1 MINLKTTY
9 KYLFALTFPLSF
21 MAALSSC
28 SDDLSV
34 PGKGQNGD
42 AFKGEMVL
50 FTSGTTSNAVSSRA
64 AAKTY
69 YMPQKGRFVCR
80 MYHKTQADNENFDVT
95 NPEDAW
101 LKVNND
107 IGNSVYWNNT
117 YKDPSSLD
125 GNGNDN
131 DANYLYWRNR
141 RPHAFLAW
149 TDNNKL
155 NEIAYSASQGGLKFS
170 PYDILVTTNEKKKV
184 WLDTGYQIYG
194 IETDVV
200 DEEGT
205 PTGETTPRNF
215 SSWLE
220 LKEYVEGLD
229 DAKLSEFHAKQNGFN
244 ESVTFGN
251 SYYEYGWSC
260 KYYESDQPDDIVED
274 IKTSG
279 WIKYLMYYDKYDYTL
294 KGGEIVEKNKDD
306 VPVFLKNANGDYL
319 AEIVYDKDDE
329 LHEHPHYYI
338 TDIHGNVRYNEDR
351 PKYTFYMKRTSKLEE
366 ADVQDEYRAN
376 KFDLTDTGKESMS
389 QQPDILQALVIKE
402 PASATLQQNR
412 IDLYFKHQF
421 SQIQVNIKNSE
432 DNSVM
437 IQPNQIDKVELLG
450 VTNEGYVFTE
460 LLPNGEVRPT
470 TYKDVVATDYTDEQL
485 ADNPYGTKFNMFGR
499 TLSDEEKESTK
510 AIKSYECITFGLLQ
524 AIRITWHET
533 EAGNKVHEATYRVG
547 DTELRNLKS
556 GVRYIWNME
565 LRRGTLAVVRTE
577 IIPWELNTEEYN
589 TDGTISKI
597 Q

>member
-1 MINLKTTY
+1 MKILKAKNYILYAAAVIAATT
-9 KYLFALTFPLSF
+9 
-21 MAALSSC
+21 SC
-28 SDDLSV
+28 SDYI
-34 PGKGQNGD
+34 D
-42 AFKGEMVL
+42 AEGSGSGGIDDGFKGEMVL
-50 FTSGTTSNAVSSRA
+50 FTAGTTSNAVTSRA

-69 YMPQKGRFVCR
+69 YMPEEGRFVCR
-80 MYHKTQADNENFDVT
+80 MYHKIQADNENFDIT
-95 NPEDAW
+95 KPEDAW
-101 LKVNND
+101 LKVNNE

-117 YKDPSSLD
+117 YQTPSSLD

-131 DANYLYWRNR
+131 DATYLYWRNR

-155 NEIAYSASQGGLKFS
+155 DEITYSTSQGGLKFS
-170 PYDILVTTNEKKKV
+170 PYDVLVTTNEKKKV

-194 IETDVV
+194 IEAEVL
-200 DEEGT
+200 DEDGN
-205 PTGETTPRNF
+205 PTGATAPRNF
-215 SSWLE
+215 ASWLE

-229 DAKLSEFHAKQNGFN
+229 ETELAAFRAKQNAFN
-244 ESVTFGN
+244 EPVTFGN

-260 KYYESDQPDDIVED
+260 KYYESDQPEVITED
-274 IKTSG
+274 TKTSG
-279 WIKYLMYYDKYDYTL
+279 WIKYLMYYDKYEYTPT
-294 KGGEIVEKNKDD
+294 GSEIEEKNKDD
-306 VPVFLKNANGDYL
+306 VPVFLKDANGDYL

-329 LHEHPHYYI
+329 AHANPHYYI
-338 TDIHGNVRYNEDR
+338 TDIHGNVRYNEDSPR
-351 PKYTFYMKRTSKLEE
+351 YTFYMKRTSKQEE

-376 KFDLTDTGKESMS
+376 KFDLTDNGKTAMS

-437 IQPNQIDKVELLG
+437 IQPDQIDKVELLG

-499 TLSDEEKESTK
+499 TLSAEEKESTK

-533 EAGNKVHEATYRVG
+533 ESEGGKVHESTYRVG

-589 TDGTISKI
+589 TDGTVQKNP
-597 Q
+597 

>member
-1 MINLKTTY
+1 MKAKNYILYAAAVIAATT
-9 KYLFALTFPLSF
+9 
-21 MAALSSC
+21 SC
-28 SDDLSV
+28 SDYI
-34 PGKGQNGD
+34 D
-42 AFKGEMVL
+42 AEGSGSGGIDEGFKGDMVL
-50 FTSGTTSNAVSSRA
+50 FSAGTTSNSLASRA
-64 AAKTY
+64 EGKTY
-69 YMPQKGRFVCR
+69 YMPEGGRFVCR
-80 MYHKTQADNENFDVT
+80 MYHKTQAENDNFDIT

-107 IGNSVYWNNT
+107 MGNSVYWNNT
-117 YKDPSSLD
+117 YQEPSSKD
-125 GNGNDN
+125 NDGNDN
-131 DANYLYWRNR
+131 DATFLYWRNR

-155 NEIAYSASQGGLKFS
+155 NSIEYSATQGGLKFS
-170 PYDILVTTNEKKKV
+170 PYDVIITTNEKKKA

-194 IETDVV
+194 VEAEPTV
-200 DEEGT
+200 DEDGN
-205 PTGETTPRNF
+205 PIAPAPRNF
-215 SSWLE
+215 ASWAE
-220 LKEYVEGLD
+220 LKAYVEGLD
-229 DAKLSEFHAKQNGFN
+229 DAELTAFHAKQNLFN
-244 ESVTFGN
+244 ESLTFGN

-260 KYYESDQPDDIVED
+260 KYYESNQPEQVISETE
-274 IKTSG
+274 KTSG
-279 WIKYLMYYDKYDYTL
+279 WIKYLMYYDKYEYAP
-294 KGGEIVEKNKDD
+294 KGGETVENNKEG
-306 VPVFLKNANGDYL
+306 VPVFLKDANGDYL
-319 AEIVYDKDDE
+319 AEIVFDKDDE
-329 LHEHPHYYI
+329 EHVNPHYYI

-351 PKYTFYMKRTSKLEE
+351 PKYTFYMKRTSKL
-366 ADVQDEYRAN
+366 QDAEFSEEYRAN
-376 KFDLTDTGKESMS
+376 KFDLTDKYKTEMV

-432 DNSVM
+432 DNSVQ
-437 IQPNQIDKVELLG
+437 IQPDQIDKVELLG

-485 ADNPYGTKFNMFGR
+485 ADNPYGTKFNMFPR
-499 TLSDEEKESTK
+499 ELTQDEKDATK
-510 AIKSYECITFGLLQ
+510 AIRSFECITFGLLQ

-533 EAGNKVHEATYRVG
+533 GAEGGKVHESTYRVG

-589 TDGTISKI
+589 ADGTIQKNP
-597 Q
+597 

>member
-1 MINLKTTY
+1 MY
-9 KYLFALTFPLSF
+9 KLTNISRLW
-21 MAALSSC
+21 AVATLGICLISC
-28 SDDLSV
+28 ADDDIITD
-34 PGKGQNGD
+34 GATNGD
-42 AFKGEMVL
+42 DFKGEMVQ
-50 FTSGTTSNAVSSRA
+50 FTVGTTNNSVTTRA
-64 AAKTY
+64 TEKTY
-69 YMPQKGRFVCR
+69 YMPEGSHFVCR
-80 MYHKTQADNENFDVT
+80 MYHKTQTDNENFDIT

-107 IGNSVYWNNT
+107 IGNSVFWNNT
-117 YKDPSSLD
+117 YQEPSSKD
-125 GNGNDN
+125 TYGNDN

-155 NEIAYSASQGGLKFS
+155 NSMAYSASQGGLKFS
-170 PYDILVTTNEKKKV
+170 PYDIIITTNEKKKV

-194 IETDVV
+194 IEEDVL
-200 DEEGT
+200 DEDGN
-205 PTGETTPRNF
+205 PTGEKASRNF

-220 LKEYVEGLD
+220 LKEYVEGL
-229 DAKLSEFHAKQNGFN
+229 SESELAEFRAKQNSFS
-244 ESVTFGN
+244 ESLTWGN

-260 KYYESDQPDDIVED
+260 KYYESNQPEVIVED
-274 IKTSG
+274 TKTSG
-279 WIKYLMYYDKYDYTL
+279 WIKYLMYYDKYEYTPT
-294 KGGEIVEKNKDD
+294 GSEIIETNKEG
-306 VPVFLKNANGDYL
+306 VPVFLKDANGDYL

-329 LHEHPHYYI
+329 EHLKPHYYI

-351 PKYTFYMKRTSKLEE
+351 PRYTFYMKRTSKQEE
-366 ADVQDEYRAN
+366 AEVQDEYRAN
-376 KFDLTDTGKESMS
+376 KFDLTDAGKTAMS

-437 IQPNQIDKVELLG
+437 IQPEQIDKVELLG

-470 TYKDVVATDYTDEQL
+470 SYKDVVATDYTDEQL
-485 ADNPYGTKFNMFGR
+485 ANNPYGTKFEMFGR
-499 TLSDEEKESTK
+499 TLTDEEKESTK
-510 AIKSYECITFGLLQ
+510 AIRSFECITFGLLQ

-533 EAGNKVHEATYRVG
+533 EGEGGKVHESTYRVG

-577 IIPWELNTEEYN
+577 IIPWEINTEEYS
-589 TDGTISKI
+589 TDGTISKTN
-597 Q
+597 